1 MPETRRKFDPECR
14 EGTVRIVRETKKPI
28 VMIAR
33 DLGVNPGTL
42 GNWVDKD
49 KAARGEGDGPLGVA
63 DEAERRTPNGTGCP
77 QAISG
82 PVGEGGDEVSVARFI
97 ADQRTFY
104 RVPHAFSCRVLA
116 VSEAWFYKWVK
127 APTTDRG
134 QRRALL
140 DEAVREAFRKSG
152 ASYGSPRVWEDLI
165 DPELPHPELA
175 GLAAES
181 PVEVVGLRAQ
191 PADEEPAVTSLAA
204 LSSPPAP
211 VPSLSRCG

>member
-1 MPETRRKFDPECR
+1 MV
-14 EGTVRIVRETKKPI
+14 TV
-28 VMIAR
+28 
-33 DLGVNPGTL
+33 LG
-42 GNWVDKD
+42 
-49 KAARGEGDGPLGVA
+49 
-63 DEAERRTPNGTGCP
+63 
-77 QAISG
+77 IM
-82 PVGEGGDEVSVARFI
+82 GEGGDEVSVARFI

-152 ASYGSPRVWEDLI
+152 ASYGSPRVWEDLV

-175 GLAAES
+175 ELAAES
-181 PVEVVGLRAQ
+181 PAEVVGLRAQ
-191 PADEEPAVTSLAA
+191 PADEEPAVDVPNADQGEAAAASGTSGEDADSLLDRLSGPDRLA
-204 LSSPPAP
+204 
-211 VPSLSRCG
+211 RTWHGGCR